1 MKKHRTYKIVLKILL
16 IPFVVLV
23 FAVGLYKTGVYRFDF
38 VKAMYKKIDFKM
50 TTKALSILKDALA
63 FSVYDMEQ
71 EKYLFYEGDNQLPT
85 VASLSKFF

>member
-23 FAVGLYKTGVYRFDF
+23 FAVGLYKTGVYRFDI
-38 VKAMYKKIDFKM
+38 VKDMYKKIDFKM
-50 TTKALSILKDALA
+50 TTKVLSIPKDALA

-71 EKYLFYEGDNQLPT
+71 EKYLF
-85 VASLSKFF
+85 